1 MLSNFCYKRI
11 IEIPNSIDDI
21 MSQLIEV
28 IENADEDLD
37 LIYKK
42 YPLFFSIKLIIEQ
55 EENILDQ
62 SIIESSEQVLA
73 WLIRKFE
80 NNYIE
85 PHTIRVLLKIVFSF
99 KNNYQLWQW
108 LKDNAVIP
116 SDKIYFFAREC
127 LINASLDLSYL
138 PSHRYL
144 DNTLMD
150 EIISL
155 STLNQWDLLHNK
167 LYNIFDFLCFTLDFD
182 TRLSIHF
189 LEVFDEK
196 CLVKQLEKNS
206 NILLNLSITL
216 KLNKLFCL
224 RLSADTK
231 SDKIRFITFFSYLF
245 THNKFSV
252 VTENEKILMTNT
264 FVSLSL
270 HTDEF
275 KKWMRILNTYPCR
288 YQYIQSSLGLA
299 IAKINSVNAL
309 QFYFDAI
316 HLYPSS
322 INSSTTSA
330 HTIESRN
337 LIKECLENFAFN
349 ADKILTKS
357 AWEIAYTKW
366 YKWDFGIKDGE
377 NFIFN
382 IVASEIDYPVIRY
395 FLERFTEQEREEL
408 KDGIFN
414 NMEEIENIWHS
425 SQSALITY
433 WNSCL
438 SKLQII
444 YHCENTLKSP
454 ENQINLDIFFNIDIG
469 EDREYIKALIGIR

>member
-1 MLSNFCYKRI
+1 
-11 IEIPNSIDDI
+11 
-21 MSQLIEV
+21 MSQLIET
-28 IENADEDLD
+28 IENADEHEDLN

-42 YPLFFSIKLIIEQ
+42 SSLFSSIKLIIEQ
-55 EENILDQ
+55 EENIFDQ
-62 SIIESSEQVLA
+62 SIIETSEQFLV
-73 WLIRKFE
+73 WLIRQLE
-80 NNYIE
+80 NNHIE
-85 PHTIRVLLKIVFSF
+85 PHTIRALLKIVFSF

-167 LYNIFDFLCFTLDFD
+167 LYNIFEFLYFTLDFD

-196 CLVKQLEKNS
+196 CLVKQLEENN

-245 THNKFSV
+245 THQKFSI
-252 VTENEKILMTNT
+252 VTQNEKNLMTNT
-264 FVSLSL
+264 FISLSL

-299 IAKINSVNAL
+299 LAKINNVNAL
-309 QFYFDAI
+309 RFYFDAI
-316 HLYPSS
+316 HLYPSP
-322 INSSTTSA
+322 INTSTTSSHA
-330 HTIESRN
+330 IESRV
-337 LIKECLENFAFN
+337 LIKECLENFSFN
-349 ADKILTKS
+349 ADKLLTKI
-357 AWEIAYTKW
+357 AWEIAYNKW
-366 YKWDFGIKDGE
+366 YEWDFGIKDGE
-377 NFIFN
+377 SFIFN
-382 IVASEIDYPVIRY
+382 IVVSEIDYPVIRY
-395 FLERFTEQEREEL
+395 FLERFTEQEREEF
-408 KDGIFN
+408 KNVIFN
-414 NMEEIENIWHS
+414 NMEEIENTWHS

-444 YHCENTLKSP
+444 CHCENTLKSP
-454 ENQINLDIFFNIDIG
+454 DNQIDLGIFFNIDIG
-469 EDREYIKALIGIR
+469 EDREYIKALICI